1 MNATQRASCY
11 QHYTLAK
18 LDSASDSP
26 SEGSIV
32 IVTLWEELRQKE
44 LEMSQWCSKF
54 DLLST
59 QFSLLTK
66 NVENLS
72 QENVSTKNIFDLP
85 PLNISE

>member
-1 MNATQRASCY
+1 MNDTQRASCY

-32 IVTLWEELRQKE
+32 IVALWEELRQKE
-44 LEMSQWCSKF
+44 LEMAQWCSKF

-59 QFSLLTK
+59 QFSILTK
-66 NVENLS
+66 NVEKIV
-72 QENVSTKNIFDLP
+72 EKNI
-85 PLNISE
+85 SSGTA

>member
-32 IVTLWEELRQKE
+32 IVALWEELRQKE
-44 LEMSQWCSKF
+44 LEMAQWCSKF

-59 QFSLLTK
+59 QFSILTK
-66 NVENLS
+66 NVEKL
-72 QENVSTKNIFDLP
+72 VDKNIS
-85 PLNISE
+85 NGTA